1 MNVLGRALMA
11 ASVVLMLFIGV
22 PLLVYVGTLATIT
35 GRPAPVAADGSAGIT
50 CRNQL
55 VGNMHPLAPW
65 SVSQLLGNARRLPPG
80 HEEASW
86 LAMDHL
92 SSLPRT
98 GMLVWHLRSAVLH
111 VWIVR
116 HWSPQQITDT
126 ARLGG
131 ACRNPRSSR

>member
-1 MNVLGRALMA
+1 MVFL
-11 ASVVLMLFIGV
+11 LFIGV

-35 GRPAPVAADGSAGIT
+35 GRPEPVAADGSAGIT
-50 CRNQL
+50 CRNQR
-55 VGNMHPLAPW
+55 VANMHSLASW
-65 SVSQLLGNARRLPPG
+65 SVSQLFGTARRLPPG

-86 LAMDHL
+86 LAKDHL

-131 ACRNPRSSR
+131 ACRNPRISR